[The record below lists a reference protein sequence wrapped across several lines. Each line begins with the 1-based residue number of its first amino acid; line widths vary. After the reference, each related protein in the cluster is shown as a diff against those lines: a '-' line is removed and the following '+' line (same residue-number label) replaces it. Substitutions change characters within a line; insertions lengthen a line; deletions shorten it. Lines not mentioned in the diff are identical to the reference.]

1 MQETEKM
8 PLNLQFFAEGE
19 AQPEPAE
26 QPEAQQPEEQPEDEL
41 ETLKKQLAEARAEQ
55 QKNKAALD
63 KALKQN
69 GDLTKQ
75 LRSKQTQQEIDDEEK
90 KAAEAELKEHIAS
103 LEAYKRENEAKERY
117 LLQGMDADM
126 AKKAA
131 AAEVA
136 GDMDQLADIQKQYT
150 ASVIKAKEVEWKK
163 SMPQARIGNGSYP
176 AMTKEEILA
185 IEDQEERTAAIAR
198 NLDLFK

>member
-19 AQPEPAE
+19 GQPEPVE

-150 ASVIKAKEVEWKK
+150 ASVIKAKEIEWKK

-198 NLDLFK
+198 HLDLFK